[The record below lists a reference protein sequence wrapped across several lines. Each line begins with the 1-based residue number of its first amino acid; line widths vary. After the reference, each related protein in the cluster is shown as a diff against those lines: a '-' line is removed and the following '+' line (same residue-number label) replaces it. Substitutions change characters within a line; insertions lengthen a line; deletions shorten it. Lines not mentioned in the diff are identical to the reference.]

1 VNCERSPA
9 LDLHPL
15 PVDDLTGD
23 DGSAAALCAEL
34 GRDTPS
40 DAAWGDDPREL
51 RRCRARS
58 RSKSSWE
65 RWGFDACGG
74 GLRRTRKGGTSALRD
89 VGLHGDL
96 WEGGRADPTWDHH
109 GGRPHAEQPELV
121 RPIPGA
127 SARGRFC
134 HVEFCGPIFTR
145 PGFPAPVRE
154 YYDVI
159 PLTRAP
165 HAAEGPH
172 HDLDGFFPRKS
183 SSPRSGGRTPLVERG
198 PNGIVP
204 SRVAACRRRCARL

>member
-1 VNCERSPA
+1 VSPNCLFTFVDDSLPTKFDPFCPASPIQHTFSPSSDVNCERSPA

-127 SARGRFC
+127 SARGAILPRRILWAYFYPTRISSTC
-134 HVEFCGPIFTR
+134 PGVLRRDPSHAGTACGGR
-145 PGFPAPVRE
+145 PPSRSRWLFPA
-154 YYDVI
+154 
-159 PLTRAP
+159 
-165 HAAEGPH
+165 
-172 HDLDGFFPRKS
+172 
-183 SSPRSGGRTPLVERG
+183 
-198 PNGIVP
+198 
-204 SRVAACRRRCARL
+204 